1 MFDLED
7 PNINTV
13 RIEITRVETVYL
25 YYKQYPKESDK
36 FPKDR
41 SLLVFY
47 FNNELVTEK
56 VLYEYFSLVKKP
68 EKIALGSFFN
78 KKGSKK
84 KRKVVYYAIVRFEEP
99 ITIDKTD
106 FQIKI
111 NEYLETHKN
120 RKLLVEFNPLREDN
134 DNIYDDENFGKDEV
148 DEDGFITIKAN
159 NTNKSRFVSS
169 TNKELSF
176 GVIKDEEDSFMD
188 EIKLKRKRKRNIG
201 GIFKNKKDLED
212 NEDEDKEL
220 EEVYGKTNKGF
231 WNVQQFEKQKKGIFK
246 YFILIF

>member
-1 MFDLED
+1 MFDIED
-7 PNINTV
+7 PNINVV

-25 YYKQYPKESDK
+25 YFKQYPKESEK

-41 SLLVFY
+41 SILVFF

-56 VLYEYFSLVKKP
+56 ILYEYFSLVKKP

-84 KRKVVYYAIVRFEEP
+84 KRKIVYYAIIRFEDPTSIE
-99 ITIDKTD
+99 KNE

-120 RKLLVEFNPLREDN
+120 RKLLVEFNPLKEDA
-134 DNIYDDENFGKDEV
+134 DNIYDEDNFGKDEV
-148 DEDGFITIKAN
+148 DDDGFITIKAN
-159 NTNKSRFVSS
+159 NTNKSRFISS
-169 TNKELSF
+169 TNNELSF
-176 GVIKDEEDSFMD
+176 GVINDDEDSFMD

-201 GIFKNKKDLED
+201 GVFKNKADLAKND
-212 NEDEDKEL
+212 DEDKEL

-231 WNVQQFEKQKKGIFK
+231 WNVQQYEKQKKGKIIFK
-246 YFILIF
+246 LFF